1 MIRVLL
7 VDDDPLV
14 RSGLRLM
21 LTPETD
27 MEIAGE
33 AADGQQA
40 VAAVLEL
47 RPDVVLM
54 DVRMPVL
61 DGIEATRRIV
71 GAHLETRVVVLTT
84 FELDAYVF
92 DSIRAGAS
100 GFLLKRTAPEEVV
113 AAVRAAAAGD
123 ALLTPAVTRKLIGE
137 FAKLSDGRPVTDVD
151 HLTDRE
157 TEVLRLLGRG
167 LSNTEIAE
175 VLVIAEST
183 AKTHVKRILSK
194 LGLRDRAQAV
204 IVAYETGL
212 VVPRRGGG
220 SDQG

>member
-1 MIRVLL
+1 MIHVLL

-21 LTPETD
+21 LAPESD
-27 MEIAGE
+27 IEIVGE
-33 AADGQQA
+33 SANGEDA

-71 GAHLETRVVVLTT
+71 AGDVETRVVVLTT
-84 FELDAYVF
+84 FELDEYVF
-92 DSIRAGAS
+92 DAIRAGAS

-113 AAVRAAAAGD
+113 AGVRAAAAGD

-137 FAKLSDGRPVTDVD
+137 FARLSESRREMAID
-151 HLTDRE
+151 HLTERE
-157 TEVLRLLGRG
+157 AEVLRLLGRG
-167 LSNTEIAE
+167 LSNSEIAE
-175 VLVIAEST
+175 ELVIAEST

-212 VVPRRGGG
+212 VVPRERNG
-220 SDQG
+220 